1 MSRPRVRPML
11 AGLVALLAAA
21 TLAGC
26 TGTNAVDT
34 TTGGSDGSLRF
45 VEGDGTIRVLPAGQR
60 PAAPTVTGTLLSGQ
74 QYTSASAKGKVL
86 VVNFWGSWCAPCRA
100 EAAHL
105 EQVYT
110 NTHAQ
115 GVDFLG
121 VDVRDERGSG
131 QAYEKTFS
139 ISYPSLF
146 DPISRVAVLFHQ
158 LPPNSTP
165 ATIVVDRQ
173 GRLAALIRRPVTT
186 AELSSV
192 VKQVLAS

>member
-1 MSRPRVRPML
+1 MSRPRVRPLL
-11 AGLVALLAAA
+11 AILATLVATAS
-21 TLAGC
+21 LAGC

-45 VEGDGTIRVLPAGQR
+45 VEGDGTVRVLPAGDR
-60 PAAPTVTGTLLSGQ
+60 PSAPTVTGTLLTGR

-105 EQVYT
+105 QQVYST
-110 NTHAQ
+110 THAR

-121 VDVRDERGSG
+121 VDVRDDQGSG
-131 QAYEKTFS
+131 RAYEKTFS
-139 ISYPSLF
+139 LSYPSLF
-146 DPISRVAVLFHQ
+146 DPTGRVAVLFHE

-192 VKQVLAS
+192 VKQVIAS